1 MMRKKNISLDEM
13 DKRLPF
19 TVPENYFEDF
29 ATSMEL
35 QISEVAAEKK
45 HRQLKPWVYAVAAV
59 STGLIIFGSVYT
71 SVFSGTSK
79 PDNYESYVLSQV
91 DETSMLY
98 YYLEGHNTENK

>member
-1 MMRKKNISLDEM
+1 
-13 DKRLPF
+13 
-19 TVPENYFEDF
+19 
-29 ATSMEL
+29 
-35 QISEVAAEKK
+35 
-45 HRQLKPWVYAVAAV
+45 
-59 STGLIIFGSVYT
+59 VYT